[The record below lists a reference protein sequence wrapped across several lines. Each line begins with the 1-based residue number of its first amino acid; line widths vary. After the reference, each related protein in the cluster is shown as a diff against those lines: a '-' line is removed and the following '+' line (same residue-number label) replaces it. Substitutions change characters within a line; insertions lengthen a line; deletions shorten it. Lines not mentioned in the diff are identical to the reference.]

1 MLLSLMPP
9 AQLAQQEAA
18 VLLQHGVCAAGH
30 RAAGETRPWE
40 QFCDAQGQ
48 RSHGFGRTPSDEAG

>member
-1 MLLSLMPP
+1 MPP

-30 RAAGETRPWE
+30 CAAGETRPWE
-40 QFCDAQGQ
+40 QVCDAQGQ